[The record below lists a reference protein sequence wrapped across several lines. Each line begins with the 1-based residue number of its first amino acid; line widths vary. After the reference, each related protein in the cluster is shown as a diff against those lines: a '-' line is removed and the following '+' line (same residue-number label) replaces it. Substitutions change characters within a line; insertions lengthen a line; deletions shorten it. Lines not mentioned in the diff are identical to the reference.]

1 MDRMTLFL
9 FIILFM
15 VFSFSLV
22 SVKYQT
28 ILYFR
33 LSSRTQ
39 KILSAVHGII
49 VTTNIF
55 LFFSLSL
62 LDANSISLSFWVR
75 ILGALFFLLG
85 TFLLL
90 WAALLLKRALVHP
103 QPADQLIKSRPFRW
117 VRHPMYLGGI
127 TGAFGFSL
135 ASSSLLAIIY
145 SFLQVV
151 VLYALAVMEEL
162 DLGNR
167 FGAQYEIYS
176 RETPRLFPSLWV
188 VWRKRKRMTN
198 V

>member
-1 MDRMTLFL
+1 
-9 FIILFM
+9 M

-22 SVKYQT
+22 AVKYQT

-39 KILSAVHGII
+39 KILSSIHAII
-49 VTTNIF
+49 VGANIF

-62 LDANSISLSFWVR
+62 IDANSISLSSWVK
-75 ILGALFFLLG
+75 ILGALLFLSGTLILSWAAFLL
-85 TFLLL
+85 
-90 WAALLLKRALVHP
+90 KKALVHP
-103 QPADQLIKSRPFRW
+103 QPADQLIKSGPFRW

-127 TGAFGFSL
+127 VGAFGFSL
-135 ASSSLLAIIY
+135 ASSSMLAIIY

-162 DLGNR
+162 DLRNR

-176 RETPRLFPSLWV
+176 RETPRLFPSL
-188 VWRKRKRMTN
+188 RALKKR
-198 V
+198 